1 MTIPQKRRGM
11 GFLTSYIGG
20 WRVRARDSSNPVPY
34 VRVGPAPFRQF
45 PTGASHSIGSTYV
58 SLRGS

>member
-11 GFLTSYIGG
+11 GFLASYIGG

-34 VRVGPAPFRQF
+34 VRVGPAPGVQERRIMGLIFRQ
-45 PTGASHSIGSTYV
+45 
-58 SLRGS
+58 